1 MDQPGQEIS
10 VLVEGTVD
18 FRYAGGRCRLT
29 IGEPWFKRSDAD
41 SKVLLQGIVI
51 PTNHADRD
59 MHKSN
64 EVRVDIKGA
73 HDRSRNSMPLQMFLE
88 KYAPYSD
95 TEGRYHAGPLQAP
108 TRAVTSWPRFITIEG
123 GEGGGK
129 STSQAIMEIEL
140 RADGREVVVT
150 REPGGTDLAEKIRIL
165 LLDARE
171 TSETLH
177 PETELLLMFAARVQH
192 VREVIL
198 PALNRG
204 AWVLC
209 SRFTDSSYAY
219 QGAGRGLSMGM
230 IRMLE
235 EKTIGIE
242 PGLTLFFDIS
252 IAEGRKRLRRRTDG
266 PDRIEAEDDAF
277 FNRVLSHYF
286 DRIAAHP
293 QRFAVIDASQT
304 LPEVV
309 ASALNSLRGYRAS
322 LTCRT

>member
-1 MDQPGQEIS
+1 MGQPMLEIVS
-10 VLVEGTVD
+10 GEVD
-18 FRYAGGRCRLT
+18 FRYGAERCHLT

-41 SKVLLQGIVI
+41 SKVRITSVLLPQ
-51 PTNHADRD
+51 NHPEWD
-59 MHKSN
+59 MEKSV
-64 EVRVDIKGA
+64 EILVKIKGV
-73 HDRSRNSMPLQMFLE
+73 HDRSQNSMPLHLFLE

-95 TEGRYHAGPLQAP
+95 TDGLYHAGPLQAP
-108 TRAVTSWPRFITIEG
+108 ARAVTSWPRFITIEG

-129 STSQAIMEIEL
+129 STAQVIMETEL
-140 RADGREVVVT
+140 RAEGREVVVT
-150 REPGGTDLAEKIRIL
+150 REPGGTALAEKARLL

-171 TSETLH
+171 THETLH
-177 PETELLLMFAARVQH
+177 PETELLLMFAARIQH

-198 PALNRG
+198 PALQRG

-219 QGAGRGLSMGM
+219 QGAGRGLSLDM

-252 IAEGRKRLRRRTDG
+252 IAEGRKRLRRRTEG
-266 PDRIEAEDDAF
+266 PDRIEAEGDEF
-277 FNRVLSHYF
+277 FTRVLNHYF
-286 DRIAAHP
+286 DRIAADP
-293 QRFAVIDASQT
+293 QRFAVIDASKT
-304 LPEVV
+304 LEVVV
-309 ASALNSLRGYRAS
+309 ASALKALKSYRDS